1 MADSGDQSAMAAIV
15 AAVKRRTQDQMKKFR
30 LAGWLAVGGLLG
42 AALLV
47 PSAALA
53 TDLHDSQQGT
63 SWNDPQFQGS
73 ARECDGLKLGPGDVV
88 WHFVLTSPEGD
99 SGHLTATFEKAG
111 DVTVENADSSAAV
124 LHFYVWTGHDTLL
137 DAETTDVDGNNLN
150 LSHICSGKEVETE
163 SVPVETESVPV
174 ETESVPVETE
184 SVPVETESVP
194 VETESVPVETES
206 VPVETESVP
215 VETESVPVETE
226 TRPASETESV
236 PVETESVPV
245 ETESVPVQTEPVG
258 SVEAETGTP
267 KEDVTPPS
275 TDALTP
281 TNNTPSNDGWQL
293 VLIALAALIATALI
307 LTPASRKVRR

>member
-1 MADSGDQSAMAAIV
+1 MNKI
-15 AAVKRRTQDQMKKFR
+15 R

-42 AALLV
+42 AALLA

-63 SWNDPQFQGS
+63 AWNDQEFQGS
-73 ARECDGLKLGPGDVV
+73 AEDCDGLKLGPGDVV
-88 WHFVLTSPEGD
+88 WHFVLTSPEAD
-99 SGHLTATFEKAG
+99 SGHLTATFDKAG
-111 DVTVENADSSAAV
+111 DVTVENADSPAAV

-150 LSHICSGKEVETE
+150 LSHICAGKEVESE

-174 ETESVPVETE
+174 EPQPAESHPVETE
-184 SVPVETESVP
+184 SVPVESQP
-194 VETESVPVETES
+194 VETESVPVESQPVES
-206 VPVETESVP
+206 HPVETESVP
-215 VETESVPVETE
+215 VESQPVETASVPVESSTPE
-226 TRPASETESV
+226 
-236 PVETESVPV
+236 
-245 ETESVPVQTEPVG
+245 G
-258 SVEAETGTP
+258 SVEAATGTP

-281 TNNTPSNDGWQL
+281 ANNTPSNDGWQL
-293 VLIALAALIATALI
+293 VLIALAALLATALI